1 MGGARCPLAAH
12 GWGDGTEPGMLAYDY
27 PLLALFW
34 TMLIFFL
41 WIMWFMLLFKV
52 LDDILRSTE
61 LGGWAKTM
69 WIIFVIFLP
78 FLGVFVYVIA
88 RGRSMTQRSLDD
100 AWFRHAAFD
109 RYAPD
114 TAGAGS
120 SADEIAKLASLR
132 DQGVLTDA
140 EFDAQK

>member
-1 MGGARCPLAAH
+1 
-12 GWGDGTEPGMLAYDY
+12 MLAYDF

-41 WIMWFMLLFKV
+41 WIIWFMLLFRV
-52 LDDILRSTE
+52 LDDILRSAD
-61 LGGWAKTM
+61 LGGLAKTI

-88 RGRSMTQRSLDD
+88 RGRSMSQRSLDE

-109 RYAPD
+109 RYAPG
-114 TAGAGS
+114 TAGSRGS
-120 SADEIAKLASLR
+120 VDEIAKLASLR
-132 DQGVLTDA
+132 DQGVLSDA
-140 EFDAQK
+140 EFDAQKAQLLA